1 MASNAAKTMVG
12 REGAMKHSK
21 KIVRKQN
28 PKSLPREARSL
39 LHRGKIQNLKS
50 GVLYVVSTPIGNL
63 EDITLRALRTL
74 KEVDLIA
81 AESVT
86 HSRKLCQ
93 NYSIKTK
100 LISYNQHNQRRK
112 GPELVKRLK
121 SGLDVALVTN
131 AGTPGV
137 SDPGALLIN
146 QAVEKGIKVS
156 PIPGPSA
163 ATAALA
169 VSGLRTERFLF
180 WGFLSNRSSRRRK
193 ELKELVSEERTMVFF
208 EAPHRLQ
215 ATLMD
220 LKDILGD
227 RQIVLLRE
235 MTKVYEEIKRGAA
248 SAILKQLDPEKIRG
262 EFTLV
267 VSGREKPVR
276 EASLDRETR
285 RMIEKLLKESNL
297 SIKDVAT
304 RISDK
309 KGLSYR
315 RLYKECLSIKRA
327 IGEEK

>member
-1 MASNAAKTMVG
+1 
-12 REGAMKHSK
+12 MKDSK

-39 LHRGKIQNLKS
+39 LHRGKIQNAKSKIQNSKS
-50 GVLYVVSTPIGNL
+50 GILYVVSTPIGNL
-63 EDITLRALRTL
+63 EDITLRALRIL
-74 KEVDLIA
+74 KDVDLIA

-146 QAVEKGIKVS
+146 QAVEEGIKVS

-180 WGFLSNRSSRRRK
+180 WGFLPNRSSKRRK
-193 ELKELVSEERTMVFF
+193 ELKELVSEQRTMVFF

-215 ATLMD
+215 ATLRD

-227 RQIVLLRE
+227 RQVVLLRE
-235 MTKVYEEIKRGAA
+235 MTKVYEEIMRGAA

-267 VSGREKPVR
+267 VPGREKPVR

-285 RMIEKLLKESNL
+285 RMIEKLLKENNM
-297 SIKDVAT
+297 SIKDMAT
-304 RISDK
+304 RISEK
-309 KGLSYR
+309 KGFPYR

-327 IGEEK
+327 LRLSGEVS

>member
-1 MASNAAKTMVG
+1 MKYAKKNNSKIENRKSKIPARHRSRSGEAGGKNVNAG
-12 REGAMKHSK
+12 
-21 KIVRKQN
+21 I
-28 PKSLPREARSL
+28 
-39 LHRGKIQNLKS
+39 
-50 GVLYVVSTPIGNL
+50 LYVVSTPIGNL

-86 HSRKLCQ
+86 HSRRLCQ

-100 LISYNQHNQRRK
+100 LVSYNQHNQRKK
-112 GPELVKRLK
+112 GPELVRRLK

-131 AGTPGV
+131 AGTPAV

-146 QAVEKGIKVS
+146 QAVEEGINVS
-156 PIPGPSA
+156 PIPGPCA

-180 WGFLSNRSSRRRK
+180 WGFLSQRSSRRRK
-193 ELKELVSEERTMVFF
+193 ELKELASEERTMVFF
-208 EAPHRLQ
+208 EAPHRLR
-215 ATLMD
+215 ASLMD
-220 LKDILGD
+220 FKDILGD
-227 RQIVLLRE
+227 RQMVLLRE
-235 MTKVYEEIKRGAA
+235 MTKVYEEIKRGTA
-248 SAILKQLDPEKIRG
+248 SAILKALDPEKIKG

-267 VSGREKPVR
+267 VSGREKPER

-285 RMIEKLLKESNL
+285 RMIETLLQEENM

-304 RISDK
+304 RLSDK
-309 KGLSYR
+309 NGLSYR

-327 IGEEK
+327 IEKEQVN